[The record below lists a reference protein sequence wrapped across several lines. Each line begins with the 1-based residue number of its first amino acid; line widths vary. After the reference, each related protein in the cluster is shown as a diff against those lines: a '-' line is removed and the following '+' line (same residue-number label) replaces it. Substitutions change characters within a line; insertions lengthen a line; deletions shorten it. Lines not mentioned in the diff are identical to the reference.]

1 MGEGGIESVEST
13 ENSPIKTAPRPP
25 LRDIFKVE
33 QDIPGRADQ
42 IGEDK

>member
-1 MGEGGIESVEST
+1 MKAQRKA
-13 ENSPIKTAPRPP
+13 PIKTAPRPP